1 LYYIFLCNLTSYSK
15 NTPTIGLQH
24 TMKWHLRTPIWNMI
38 EIKIVSSLLY
48 FIQNKLLHVGREYWA
63 LQFYRKLNR
72 NCNGRQFSSCQC
84 IIRHGLPEGCYQPQE
99 STTMTL
105 TLFFQVIIGMPLS
118 YFSLCISYFNDM
130 SLCSS

>member
-84 IIRHGLPEGCYQPQE
+84 IICHGLPEGCYQPQE